1 MTEAEYN
8 TVRNLKVSRPIP
20 SDLIPEVLR
29 YACTCKSIVGKAII
43 KRIADEIERN
53 NQLVPT

>member
-8 TVRNLKVSRPIP
+8 TVRDLKVSHPIP
-20 SDLIPEVLR
+20 SELIPEVLR
-29 YACTCKSIVGKAII
+29 YACTCKARVSKAII

-53 NQLVPT
+53 NQLAPT